1 MSGATG
7 ATTVGFGL
15 LNSCA
20 MRVRMFM
27 CLFCLCLLRRNLV
40 ATVPQ
45 ENAMCATVW
54 TWFAQLLDAEVDPV
68 AIVLDV
74 FSYELDERRNVHI
87 DLDVAVGWML
97 ECFGFRQE
105 C

>member
-1 MSGATG
+1 
-7 ATTVGFGL
+7 
-15 LNSCA
+15 
-20 MRVRMFM
+20 
-27 CLFCLCLLRRNLV
+27 
-40 ATVPQ
+40 
-45 ENAMCATVW
+45 MCATVW

-97 ECFGFRQE
+97 ERFGFRQE
-105 C
+105 LEACCLQDLVFHVME